1 MDMNS
6 LLKSTARSL
15 YLSAKFMPKKRRE
28 VFSCAYLI
36 CRAADSIADTEII
49 PLEKRLHL
57 INIYPK
63 LVETSD
69 ADLLK
74 ELQAAL
80 PEKNNLHESER
91 LLLKN
96 ISICLDAFN
105 NFSACHKDMIL
116 TVVNAVCKA
125 MQWDL
130 SYFPESESGLL
141 KAAPNTART
150 QIYCEHMGGAPGI
163 FWAKLILNGKEDEA
177 FVLNG
182 KRIGMALQITNIL
195 RDLAQ
200 DIKIGRIYLPLTDL
214 TENNLM
220 PQDLLDKK
228 CYKKLK
234 PVISKW
240 TVWGIN
246 NLESAKDFL
255 PKIPK
260 YRFFERACVAWPV
273 IWSLDTLRLLASS
286 KNILDKNKIEKI
298 PKKTIYLTMLAS
310 PFYCLSDFIFN
321 KIIDRK
327 IALIRDLLQK

>member
-130 SYFPESESGLL
+130 SYFPDSESGLL
-141 KAAPNTART
+141 KASPNTART
-150 QIYCEHMGGAPGI
+150 QIYCEHMGGEPGV
-163 FWAKLILNGKEDEA
+163 FWSKLILDGKNNPA
-177 FVLNG
+177 FVQNG

-195 RDLAQ
+195 RDMAQ
-200 DIKIGRIYLPLTDL
+200 DVKIGRIYLPLTDL

-220 PQDLLDKK
+220 PQDLLEKK
-228 CYKKLK
+228 TYKKLK
-234 PVISKW
+234 PVIFKW
-240 TVWGIN
+240 ITWGVN
-246 NLESAKDFL
+246 NLAAAKDFMSE
-255 PKIPK
+255 IPK
-260 YRFFERACVAWPV
+260 YRFFDRASVAWPV
-273 IWSLDTLRLLASS
+273 IWGLDTLLMIASS
-286 KNILDKNKIEKI
+286 KNILDKSKTEKI
-298 PKKTIYLTMLAS
+298 SRKTVYLTMLAS

-321 KIIDRK
+321 KIIDK
-327 IALIRDLLQK
+327 KTALIKEHIKR

>member
-1 MDMNS
+1 MDIDF

-28 VFSCAYLI
+28 AFSCAYLI
-36 CRAADSIADTEII
+36 CRAADSIADTELI
-49 PLEKRLHL
+49 PLDKRLRL

-63 LVETSD
+63 MVETSD
-69 ADLLK
+69 PDLLE

-80 PEKNNLHESER
+80 PGKNNIHESER

-96 ISICLDAFN
+96 IHICLRAYN
-105 NFSACHKDMIL
+105 KLSAYHKGIIL
-116 TVVNAVCKA
+116 EVLNAVCKA

-260 YRFFERACVAWPV
+260 YRFFERACVAWPA
-273 IWSLDTLRLLASS
+273 IWSLDTLRLISSS

-298 PKKTIYLTMLAS
+298 SRKTIYLTMLAS

-327 IALIRDLLQK
+327 IALIRELLQK